1 MTGSR
6 WAGIRISNKQG
17 VSRGRYAHNRKDTMK
32 IRRTIGRRSQR
43 PVGVLAPPSAEE
55 IAWREAMSRTR
66 TRVPKGVFRYA
77 SIEEANADWERW
89 HADSVVGGTLP
100 DPEPPLNHF
109 EGNSLCRT

>member
-1 MTGSR
+1 
-6 WAGIRISNKQG
+6 
-17 VSRGRYAHNRKDTMK
+17 MK
-32 IRRTIGRRSQR
+32 IRLTIGRRLQR

-89 HADSVVGGTLP
+89 HADSVVGGKLP
-100 DPEPPLNHF
+100 DPEPQLNHF
-109 EGNSLCRT
+109 EGNSPCRT